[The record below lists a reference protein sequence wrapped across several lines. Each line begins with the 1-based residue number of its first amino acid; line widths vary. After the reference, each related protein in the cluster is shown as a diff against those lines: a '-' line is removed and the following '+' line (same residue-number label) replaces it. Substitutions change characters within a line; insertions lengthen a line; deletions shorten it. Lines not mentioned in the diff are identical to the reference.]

1 MVIPCA
7 GDMRIANEKYQEYQ
21 ELSND
26 LKIKNELFKSG
37 NMDTD

>member
-1 MVIPCA
+1 
-7 GDMRIANEKYQEYQ
+7 MRIANEKYQEYQ